1 MKGKGERMKKIKR
14 ILILF
19 ALVLTVTFSAT
30 ACGNKPVTEK
40 QLEEANEDM
49 EKGKISQA
57 EYWEIYDA
65 YWNGDPM
72 PNSGGGFFSTV
83 GKIIVFCVVVG
94 GVVVVIKK
102 YKNKK

>member
-1 MKGKGERMKKIKR
+1 MKKIKKL
-14 ILILF
+14 LILF
-19 ALVLTVTFSAT
+19 TLILTLSVSAT
-30 ACGNKPVTEK
+30 ACGDKPVTEK

-49 EKGKISQA
+49 EKGKISQE

-72 PNSGGGFFSTV
+72 PDSGGGFFSTV
-83 GKIIVFCVVVG
+83 GKIIVLCVVVG

-102 YKNKK
+102 YKK